1 MNETADPS
9 LDAEQLAALET
20 MLPLVPLHGW
30 TKRALAEGL
39 REAGQDSSEAE
50 WRFPHGAPEMIGLF
64 FDLALSRA
72 IAAAAP
78 QVASEIRQSKRVRAL
93 VASLLSELGP
103 HKDAVRRALAW
114 LILPVNARRSALILA
129 RLVNGIWDA
138 AGDQSEDA
146 SRYTKRATLAA
157 ILLPTLLFWLSD
169 FDFDSEATLAFFD
182 RRLQGV
188 ARIGRLR
195 ARMQTGCRGLMGRPM
210 RPSARAAA

>member
-1 MNETADPS
+1 MTETADPS
-9 LDAEQLAALET
+9 PNGEQVAALET
-20 MLPLVPLHGW
+20 MLPLVPMHGW
-30 TKRALAEGL
+30 TQRALAEGL
-39 REAGQDSSEAE
+39 RDAGRDSSEAE
-50 WRFPHGAPEMIGLF
+50 WRFPGGAPEMIALF
-64 FDLALSRA
+64 FDQALSRA
-72 IAAAAP
+72 TAVAAS

-93 VASLLSELGP
+93 VSSLLSELGP

-114 LILPVNARRSALILA
+114 LILPINARRSALILA

-188 ARIGRLR
+188 ARIGRFR
-195 ARMQTGCRGLMGRPM
+195 ARMQTGCRSVMGRSI

>member
-1 MNETADPS
+1 MTETADPS
-9 LDAEQLAALET
+9 PNGEQVAALET
-20 MLPLVPLHGW
+20 MLPLVPMHGW
-30 TKRALAEGL
+30 TQRALAEGL
-39 REAGQDSSEAE
+39 RDAGRDSSEAE
-50 WRFPHGAPEMIGLF
+50 WRFPGGAPEMIALF
-64 FDLALSRA
+64 FDQALSRA
-72 IAAAAP
+72 TAVAAS

-93 VASLLSELGP
+93 VSSLLSELGP

-114 LILPVNARRSALILA
+114 LILPINARRSALILA

-157 ILLPTLLFWLSD
+157 
-169 FDFDSEATLAFFD
+169 FD

-188 ARIGRLR
+188 ARIGRFR
-195 ARMQTGCRGLMGRPM
+195 ARMQTGCRSVMGRSI